1 MRTMKNKDGHS
12 INVIE
17 HIILTNFW
25 EYYVTEDNYGEG
37 IQFCLVLGDY
47 DELGD
52 VYLPELEPYI
62 VSRTK
67 RLDSVMPAPGWEWE
81 S

>member
-1 MRTMKNKDGHS
+1 MRKMRNKDGHT

-17 HIILTNFW
+17 HIILRNFW
-25 EYYVTEDNYGEG
+25 EYYVTDQNYGEG
-37 IQFCLVLGDY
+37 LQFCLVLGDY
-47 DELGD
+47 EELGD
-52 VYLPELEPYI
+52 VYLPELSPYI

-67 RLDSVMPAPGWEWE
+67 KLASVMPAPGWEWE

>member
-1 MRTMKNKDGHS
+1 MRKMRNKDGHT

-17 HIILTNFW
+17 HIILRNFW
-25 EYYVTEDNYGEG
+25 EYYVTDQNYGEG
-37 IQFCLVLGDY
+37 LQFCLVLGDY

-52 VYLPELEPYI
+52 VYLPELSPYI

-67 RLDSVMPAPGWEWE
+67 KLTPVIAAPGWEWE